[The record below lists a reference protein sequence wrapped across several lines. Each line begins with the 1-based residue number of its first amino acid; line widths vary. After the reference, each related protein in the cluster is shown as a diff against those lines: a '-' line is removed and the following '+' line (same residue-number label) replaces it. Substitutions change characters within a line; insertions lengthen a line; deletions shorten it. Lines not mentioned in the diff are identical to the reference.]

1 MQFTHDP
8 RAGGRLEVKHLRL
21 VQAIASEQS
30 VTRAAGRLHLSQ
42 SALSHQ
48 LLDLERELGARL
60 FDRVGKRM
68 VPTAMGTRMLISAER
83 LLGELLELEHD
94 LDGVSR
100 DVRVS
105 LRVSTSCY
113 TSYVWLPAAIG
124 ELARTHPRVD
134 ITIVLEALKR
144 TMEAL
149 AADEIDLAIV
159 TEPPKDPSLTVSP
172 IVTSELVA
180 LASPQHPV
188 LERGGAKR
196 GTLKWRDLR
205 GATVLV
211 HDITKQAQE
220 LLEGAVRESWQRESG
235 ERLASPVDLRR
246 IPLTEALIELA
257 RAKNGIVIADR
268 CMVEAHLGQGNGL
281 VALPFSPRSERTF
294 HAVWRKQ
301 NPRALPMKELVS
313 IMKKQSERSVKRSS
327 VDATPRTPRS
337 QPRLQPRR

>member
-1 MQFTHDP
+1 MQKTHDP
-8 RAGGRLEVKHLRL
+8 SSAGRLEVKHLRL

-42 SALSHQ
+42 SAVSHQ

-68 VPTAMGTRMLISAER
+68 VPTAMGARMLVSAER
-83 LLGELLELEHD
+83 LLAELLALEQD
-94 LDGVSR
+94 LDGDSR
-100 DVRVS
+100 EVRIP
-105 LRVSTSCY
+105 LRVTTSCY

-124 ELARTHPRVD
+124 QLARTHPRVD

-144 TMEAL
+144 TMAAL
-149 AADEIDLAIV
+149 AADEIDLALV
-159 TEPPKDPSLTVSP
+159 TEPPKDTSLSVSA

-188 LERGGAKR
+188 LARGGAKR

-211 HDITKQAQE
+211 HDITKEAQA
-220 LLEGAVRESWQRESG
+220 LLEGAVRESWRHESG

-257 RAKNGIVIADR
+257 RAKNGVVVADR
-268 CMVEAHLGQGNGL
+268 CMVEAQLGGGDGL
-281 VALPFSPRSERTF
+281 VALPFSPRAERTF
-294 HAVWRKQ
+294 YAVWRKQ
-301 NPRALPMKELVS
+301 NPRALPMEELVG
-313 IMKKQSERSVKRSS
+313 IIRKQSEGSVKRSS
-327 VDATPRTPRS
+327 APRGRGTR
-337 QPRLQPRR
+337 RLR